1 MTAAPAGRTARTII
15 SLGLA
20 IAFVATGT
28 TALTGSPAAAAPPP
42 TPAFGRA
49 IEAHA
54 TLVSQS
60 TCDPSNKPGVVGF
73 KDLLNSHYGQ
83 HTWGIGR
90 ACTSGGVSEHKEGRA
105 LDFHLNVNNATQ
117 RARADEIANWLLA
130 TDGYGNAN
138 ALARRLG
145 IMYIIWNKRIWTAS
159 RASEG
164 WRTYSCDGS
173 PGDCHTDHIH
183 FSFSW
188 AGARKETSWWTRDSG
203 GADAG
208 RVQFGDFNGDGIDDL
223 LQIRPN
229 GDVVVFWNSGQNPN
243 YSWQNNR
250 LVLAGANDPTE
261 WRVGD
266 FNNDRSDDLVQ
277 VRDNGD
283 VVAFWNNGQN
293 PNFSWQNNRLVLAGM
308 NDTSEVRVGDLD
320 DDGNDDFVQ
329 IRDNGDVVAFWNS
342 GQNPNYSWQ
351 NNRLILGGAN
361 DPTEWRVGD
370 LNNDGNDD
378 LVQIRDNGDVVAFW
392 NSGQNPNYSWQNNRL
407 VLTGMYL

>member
-1 MTAAPAGRTARTII
+1 MTAAPVGRSTRTII

-20 IAFVATGT
+20 VAFVTAGT
-28 TALTGSPAAAAPPP
+28 TALTDSPAAAAPPP
-42 TPAFGRA
+42 TPSFGRA

-54 TLVSQS
+54 ALVSQS

-90 ACTSGGVSEHKEGRA
+90 ACSSGGVSEHKEGRA

-117 RARADEIANWLLA
+117 RARADEITNWLLA
-130 TDGYGNAN
+130 TDGYGNTN
-138 ALARRLG
+138 ALARRFG

-164 WRTYSCDGS
+164 WRTYPCDGS

-188 AGARKETSWWTRDSG
+188 AGARKETSWWTG
-203 GADAG
+203 GTGAADAG

-229 GDVVVFWNSGQNPN
+229 GDVVVFWN
-243 YSWQNNR
+243 
-250 LVLAGANDPTE
+250 
-261 WRVGD
+261 
-266 FNNDRSDDLVQ
+266 
-277 VRDNGD
+277 
-283 VVAFWNNGQN
+283 NGQN
-293 PNFSWQNNRLVLAGM
+293 PNFSWQNNRLVLGGA
-308 NDTSEVRVGDLD
+308 NDPTEWRVGDFNSDGSD
-320 DDGNDDFVQ
+320 DLVQ
-329 IRDNGDVVAFWNS
+329 VRDNGDVVVFWNS

-351 NNRLILGGAN
+351 NNRLVLGGM
-361 DPTEWRVGD
+361 DDTSEVRVGD

-378 LVQIRDNGDVVAFW
+378 LVQIRDNGDVVVFW

-407 VLTGMYL
+407 VLGGMYL